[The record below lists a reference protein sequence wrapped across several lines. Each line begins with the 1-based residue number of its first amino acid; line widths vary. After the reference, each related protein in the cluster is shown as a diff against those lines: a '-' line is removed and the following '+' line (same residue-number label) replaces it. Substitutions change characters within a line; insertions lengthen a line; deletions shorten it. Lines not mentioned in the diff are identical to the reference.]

1 MSVTNKEELAAF
13 ALRALG
19 EPLVEVDI
27 TDEQKADLI
36 DEAIEF
42 FRDHYFDGIEKM
54 YLKHQ
59 ITAQNIAD
67 GYILLPDLIFGVTGI
82 WSAGTLTSTNIFDVQ
97 YQLRMND
104 LRDLTSTS
112 LIYYNQVMSH
122 IALIDQMLNTSKMF
136 RYNKLNNKL
145 YIDQNWTAKAIEGN
159 YYIVEC
165 YRALDPV
172 EVPKLLDNR
181 LMKKYVTALFKRQ
194 WGQNISKYT
203 GITLPGGITID
214 GASIYQQGKD
224 EQDEVEDFIIQNSG
238 PCEMFIG

>member
-1 MSVTNKEELAAF
+1 MTVTTKEELAKF

-19 EPLVEVDI
+19 EPLVEIDI
-27 TDEQKADLI
+27 TDDQKADLI

-59 ITAQNIAD
+59 ITQQNITD
-67 GYILLPDLIFGVTGI
+67 GYITLPDLIFGVTGV
-82 WSAGTLTSTNIFDVQ
+82 WQSSVLQSTNLFDVQ

-112 LIYYNQVMSH
+112 LIYYDQVMKHMS
-122 IALIDQMLNTSKMF
+122 LIDQMLNTTKMF
-136 RYNKLNNKL
+136 RFNKLTNKL
-145 YIDQNWTAKAIEGN
+145 YIDQNWTAKAVVDN
-159 YYIVEC
+159 YILVEC
-165 YRALDPV
+165 YRALDPA

-181 LMKKYVTALFKRQ
+181 LMKRYVTALFKRQ

-224 EQDEVEDFIIQNSG
+224 EADEVEEFIIGNGG
-238 PCEMFIG
+238 PLEMFIG

>member
-1 MSVTNKEELAAF
+1 MSVTNKEELANF

-19 EPLVEVDI
+19 SPLVEIDI

-59 ITAQNIAD
+59 ITDQNKLD
-67 GYILLPDLIFGVTGI
+67 GYIQLPDLIFGVTNI
-82 WSAGTLTSTNIFDVQ
+82 WSASTLTSTNIFDVQ

-112 LIYYNQVMSH
+112 LIYYHQVMSH
-122 IALIDQMLNTSKMF
+122 ISLIDQMLNTSKMF
-136 RYNKLNNKL
+136 RFNKLNGKL
-145 YIDQNWTAKAIEGN
+145 YIDQNWAAKAVTGDF
-159 YYIVEC
+159 YLVEC
-165 YRALDPV
+165 YRALDPA
-172 EVPKLLDNR
+172 EVPKMLDNR

-194 WGQNISKYT
+194 WGQNISKYS

-214 GASIYQQGKD
+214 GDSIYQQGKD
-224 EQDEVEDFIIQNSG
+224 EADEVEDFIIQNGG
-238 PCEMFIG
+238 PLEMFIG